1 MNPRLAH
8 QQALKNEAVSNESY
22 SPTDVNNGSLELAER
37 EARGGAELLL
47 TLWRERRFIA
57 KALAIGFVVSAIVSL
72 LIPPKYES
80 TTRMMPPEKQTLS
93 GLAGILAA
101 ATSGTDDKAGSV
113 VGGLMSDA
121 LGIKSSGALYVGVLK
136 SRTVQDQIIDRFDL
150 RKVYRLRL
158 HEDARDRLADYT
170 DINEDRKSGI
180 ISITV
185 TDRSPKRAMEIAR
198 AYPETL
204 NSLTAQLNTSAAH
217 RERVFVEDRLKT
229 VKQDLDA
236 AAKDLGD
243 FSSKNLTL
251 DVKEQGKA
259 MVEGAAT
266 LEGEL
271 IAAQSQLSG
280 MKQIYTENNVRVRS
294 LKARVGELKRQL
306 SALQGVNPVTG
317 ESDPTGSDEFGVS
330 LTKLPILGATY
341 YDLFRRVKIQETV
354 FEILTKEY
362 ELAKIEEAKELPTIK
377 VLDEASVPETK
388 SSPKRTLITLVGML
402 LAALMASIYVMASAQ
417 MRFLSIT
424 HPNFG
429 FFGLEVREGIASD
442 IRLVRSRTPQLL
454 NKVRGRVWRN
464 SKPPNLK
471 QQDQDPSN

>member
-1 MNPRLAH
+1 LNPRLAH
-8 QQALKNEAVSNESY
+8 QQALKNEEAVSSENY
-22 SPTDVNNGSLELAER
+22 PTDNANGSLELAER
-37 EARGGAELLL
+37 EAPSRGELLL

-57 KALAIGFVVSAIVSL
+57 KALAIGFLLSAIVSL
-72 LIPPKYES
+72 LIPPKYEA
-80 TTRMMPPEKQTLS
+80 TTRMMPPEKQSLG

-101 ATSGTDDKAGSV
+101 ATSGADDKAGSL

-121 LGIKSSGALYVGVLK
+121 MGVKSSGALYVGVLR
-136 SRTVQDQIIDRFDL
+136 SRTVQDTIINRFDL
-150 RKVYRLRL
+150 RKVYRVRL
-158 HEDARDRLADYT
+158 QNDARDQLADYT
-170 DINEDRKSGI
+170 DVNEDRKSGI

-185 TDRSPKRAMEIAR
+185 TDKLPQRAMAIAR

-217 RERVFVEDRLKT
+217 RERVFVEERLKT
-229 VKQDLDA
+229 VKQELDT
-236 AAKDLGD
+236 AAKDLGE

-280 MKQIYTENNVRVRS
+280 MEQIYTENNVRVRS

-317 ESDPTGSDEFGVS
+317 RSDPNGSDEFGVS
-330 LTKLPILGATY
+330 LTKLPILGTTY
-341 YDLFRRVKIQETV
+341 YDLFRRLKIEETV
-354 FEILTKEY
+354 FEILTKQY

-377 VLDEASVPETK
+377 VLDEATLPETK
-388 SSPKRTLITLVGML
+388 SSPKRTLITIVGAFLATL
-402 LAALMASIYVMASAQ
+402 LASIYVMTVAQ
-417 MRFLSIT
+417 LRSLSIT
-424 HPNFG
+424 HPTFG
-429 FFGLEVREGIASD
+429 LFGLEVREGIASD
-442 IRLVRSRTPQLL
+442 MRLLRSQAPQLL
-454 NKVRGRVWRN
+454 SKMRARVWPN
-464 SKPPNLK
+464 SKHPTCK
-471 QQDQDPSN
+471 QEDQNRS